1 MGKLGIRRFA
11 SEGWPKSK
19 VLAAMRR
26 RYSAVEDLGDEDGL
40 SLYGVADGEIRFA
53 VALIIA
59 GAAYDRVME
68 VGFLARFTGFA
79 RNPAWLEALNRNLH
93 ISVATFH
100 ADGDLYLIGGVSAD
114 GDYSDGSFTL
124 VLEAWK
130 RDLLVVL
137 HAMSPA
143 ASYLEAF
150 PAGRS
155 KAARRFARNS
165 APTTQDGDRD
175 LFAAFA
181 AGAHRA
187 TSLCPSCAGRGK
199 VGLIARRCADCD
211 GVGLLARPRR

>member
-1 MGKLGIRRFA
+1 ML
-11 SEGWPKSK
+11 
-19 VLAAMRR
+19 RR
-26 RYSAVEDLGDEDGL
+26 RYSAVEDLGDENGL

-53 VALIIA
+53 VALIFA
-59 GAAYDRVME
+59 DSTRERVME

-79 RNPAWLEALNRNLH
+79 RNSAWLDALNRNLH

-100 ADGDLYLIGGVSAD
+100 ADGDLYLIGGVSAA

-130 RDLLVVL
+130 RDLLVIL

-143 ASYLEAF
+143 ASYLEAL

-155 KAARRFARNS
+155 ETARRFARNS
-165 APTTQDGDRD
+165 APTKQNGDRD
-175 LFAAFA
+175 LFADFA
-181 AGAHRA
+181 AGAYRA

-199 VGLIARRCADCD
+199 IGLIARHCEDCD
-211 GVGLLARPRR
+211 GVGFQSGPRR